1 MNSYGLF
8 AEDAIQ
14 KYKELPEERNE
25 LYKRKY
31 VSLSPD
37 HLLDIFHNESSVPDN
52 EDEIKELS
60 KSFFVDNAV
69 KFDAVI
75 WGGGHSISPSS
86 KNINIVQVSEIK
98 MDTLNSKLYKSSEDK
113 LAALVHAFTRE
124 IVFINV
130 AKGEKA
136 KINLLFVNSAQPLA
150 TQVIVNAE
158 DRSELELFE
167 WYSSVAQEN
176 SANAVM
182 HECVAGA
189 YSNVSVDAVHNENNN
204 TVVVGLSKYK
214 ASNNANIRLNYLY
227 NGGSHCRAK
236 NDFEASGYEA
246 SIHANELIFGSSR
259 QKFDINSYIEN
270 SASSTTAEL
279 HSRAV
284 LMDEALCIMKG
295 FAKIPFGSI
304 GARSFVHESGMLLDK
319 SAHLESIPAMS
330 IDENEVKATHSS
342 ATGPIDEEVIFYLM
356 SKGLAEKPAKK
367 LIVEGFL
374 SSSMGKFKNATAKL
388 AGANLIADK
397 MEKGVFGMPVKLS
410 AGNIWIGRDNEEDIF
425 RGHYKYR

>member
-189 YSNVSVDAVHNENNN
+189 YSNVSVDAVLLLFTILTTN
-204 TVVVGLSKYK
+204 
-214 ASNNANIRLNYLY
+214 
-227 NGGSHCRAK
+227 
-236 NDFEASGYEA
+236 
-246 SIHANELIFGSSR
+246 
-259 QKFDINSYIEN
+259 
-270 SASSTTAEL
+270 SSTIESCILVMLSFTMVAHTAVQRTTL
-279 HSRAV
+279 R
-284 LMDEALCIMKG
+284 LPDMK
-295 FAKIPFGSI
+295 
-304 GARSFVHESGMLLDK
+304 LLFMQT
-319 SAHLESIPAMS
+319 S
-330 IDENEVKATHSS
+330 
-342 ATGPIDEEVIFYLM
+342 
-356 SKGLAEKPAKK
+356 
-367 LIVEGFL
+367 
-374 SSSMGKFKNATAKL
+374 
-388 AGANLIADK
+388 
-397 MEKGVFGMPVKLS
+397 
-410 AGNIWIGRDNEEDIF
+410 
-425 RGHYKYR
+425 